1 MKHEV
6 NHQTLIEAA
15 FDSESMRSLAQCGIV
30 RRYPKRSIIIN
41 EGDQGGTLLL
51 IAAGRVRVFSS
62 IDGEREFVHG
72 IYGPGE
78 YVGEFSLDGGPRSA
92 SVRTIEPSVCISIDH
107 SVLLAH
113 LRQHPEFALELLTR
127 VISRVRIAT
136 GNATVLA
143 LLDSYGR
150 IARLLNDLA
159 VNGASG
165 DRIIPEKLTHREIA
179 SRVGTSREM
188 VSRILKDLIDGDY
201 LQMHDQRLCIKKD
214 LPSGW

>member
-72 IYGPGE
+72 I
-78 YVGEFSLDGGPRSA
+78 
-92 SVRTIEPSVCISIDH
+92 
-107 SVLLAH
+107 
-113 LRQHPEFALELLTR
+113 
-127 VISRVRIAT
+127 
-136 GNATVLA
+136 
-143 LLDSYGR
+143 
-150 IARLLNDLA
+150 
-159 VNGASG
+159 
-165 DRIIPEKLTHREIA
+165 
-179 SRVGTSREM
+179 
-188 VSRILKDLIDGDY
+188 
-201 LQMHDQRLCIKKD
+201 
-214 LPSGW
+214 